1 MYRGDAH
8 THTRFLAW
16 MADESCLPALRVP
29 VMAPEWKAS
38 KQAFTSQTYSLST
51 LSFLPSHCLYL
62 LYTHTWTHTNT
73 HTGGKVFGGGVI
85 SVIAD
90 ESRLCQSPA
99 PYVVDWPPLR
109 SWRKSGV
116 CSNPSR
122 GDGSMRL
129 LVRLLY
135 PCLPSGRCGAWA
147 GEVRICTI
155 QPLSES
161 NTEQLKAIPA
171 KVGHLSLGVFCDIM
185 QWVIHDGHSNILNFI
200 YKSS

>member
-1 MYRGDAH
+1 MK
-8 THTRFLAW
+8 
-16 MADESCLPALRVP
+16 S
-29 VMAPEWKAS
+29 
-38 KQAFTSQTYSLST
+38 QQTSIHLTDILSLYSLILALT
-51 LSFLPSHCLYL
+51 LLVSPL
-62 LYTHTWTHTNT
+62 HTYVNAYQHAHRWE
-73 HTGGKVFGGGVI
+73 GFGGGVI

-90 ESRLCQSPA
+90 KSRVCQSPA

-122 GDGSMRL
+122 GNGSMRL

-135 PCLPSGRCGAWA
+135 PCLPSGRCGVWA

-161 NTEQLKAIPA
+161 NTEQLRAIPA
-171 KVGHLSLGVFCDIM
+171 KVGHLSLGVFCSDIM
-185 QWVIHDGHSNILNFI
+185 QWVINDGHSNILNFI